1 MKLFR
6 LMAELMVELRKER
19 VMITEEGDIL
29 IISTVGRDNEKV
41 LVESVE

>member
-6 LMAELMVELRKER
+6 LMAELKVELRKER

-41 LVESVE
+41 LVESAE

>member
-1 MKLFR
+1 
-6 LMAELMVELRKER
+6 MAELKVELRKER

-41 LVESVE
+41 LVESAE

>member
-6 LMAELMVELRKER
+6 LMAELKVELRKER

>member
-6 LMAELMVELRKER
+6 LMAELKVELRKER

-29 IISTVGRDNEKV
+29 LISTVGRDNEKV